1 MVYITDPVIYTRKWY
16 IYNQKI
22 GEILLGSLNQLVV
35 AVGEW
40 VSIVKFLAVS
50 FVVNA
55 QQVSVILFTLVQVVI
70 CRGFFF
76 TSFGRRNTVFFGKTY
91 RLAQSSFR
99 SFRHF
104 IVI

>member
-1 MVYITDPVIYTRKWY
+1 MVYTTDPVIYTRKWY

-55 QQVSVILFTLVQVVI
+55 QQVSVIHFNLSRTGCYLLW
-70 CRGFFF
+70 GFF
-76 TSFGRRNTVFFGKTY
+76 Y
-91 RLAQSSFR
+91 
-99 SFRHF
+99 
-104 IVI
+104 IVWTKEHSILRQNVSAGAKFV